1 MHLAQCF
8 DHGTHE
14 DQVSSLRDS
23 MRRFMSPAWRPVRIG
38 LASLIVAQI
47 VGLNVWAW
55 QQRTA
60 ARVEAA
66 RLNREPEFPVWPA
79 ALDPEADNTT
89 DDINAWI
96 YETHRD
102 QPWLTI
108 HRQWSEGFLRLL
120 EGAQAITERD
130 LLDSGRYPWLNG
142 QPLAFVLL
150 ATYDHHQEHLE
161 TLII

>member
-1 MHLAQCF
+1 MDMKHHILAALREEF
-8 DHGTHE
+8 DRWEELLAG
-14 DQVSSLRDS
+14 
-23 MRRFMSPAWRPVRIG
+23 MSE
-38 LASLIVAQI
+38 AQI
-47 VGLNVWAW
+47 INPRLPSDRSIKDDIAHLWAW
-55 QQRTA
+55 QQRTI

-66 RLNREPEFPVWPA
+66 RLNREPEFPAWPA
-79 ALDPEADNTT
+79 ALDPETDNV

-96 YETHRD
+96 YETHRE

-120 EGAQAITERD
+120 EEAEAITERD

-150 ATYDHHQEHLE
+150 ATYDHHHEHLE
-161 TLII
+161 TLIS